1 MRFLMHWALLILG
14 LYVITKV
21 TPIFYDKPQ
30 DLIWAALVLII
41 FNAIIKPILIL
52 ITLPAVLL
60 SLGLFV
66 LVINALLLYWVPTF
80 VHGFHVPSFG
90 WAFLGSI
97 ILSLIT
103 WVFTGIERRSTV
115 QRVDTRPRGN
125 DKVIDI

>member
-1 MRFLMHWALLILG
+1 MRFILHWATLALG
-14 LYVITKV
+14 LFVVTRI
-21 TPIFYDKPQ
+21 TPISYTSPW
-30 DLIWAALVLII
+30 DLVWAALVLIF

-66 LVINALLLYWVPTF
+66 LIINALLLYWVPAF

-103 WVFTGIERRSTV
+103 WAFTGIEKRSV
-115 QRVDTRPRGN
+115 QRRVITRT
-125 DKVIDI
+125 DKSNVIDI

>member
-1 MRFLMHWALLILG
+1 MRFLLHWATLALG
-14 LYVITKV
+14 LFVATKI
-21 TPIFYDKPQ
+21 TPISYTSPW
-30 DLIWAALVLII
+30 DLVWAALVLII

-90 WAFLGSI
+90 WAFIGSI

-103 WVFTGIERRSTV
+103 WIFTGVEKRTV
-115 QRVDTRPRGN
+115 KQRAVPRPGN
-125 DKVIDI
+125 RDVIDI

>member
-1 MRFLMHWALLILG
+1 MRFILHWATLALG
-14 LYVITKV
+14 LFVVTKI
-21 TPIFYDKPQ
+21 TPISYNSPW
-30 DLIWAALVLII
+30 DLVWAALLLII

-103 WVFTGIERRSTV
+103 WVFTGVEKRTVTRRV
-115 QRVDTRPRGN
+115 VPPAGN
-125 DKVIDI
+125 RDVIDI